1 MTGFDNLDISY
12 LDAWFEVEK
21 ILDNEPLSPELFSLL
36 RAKILK
42 PNTSDKFSYEFDNF
56 PRVRDYKSL
65 LDIVDKFYEKY
76 CEIRDADEDV
86 LIPHYI
92 LRILC
97 ELDVLISMYES
108 KISKPKM
115 QFIEVNFDFN
125 KYDLD
130 EIERNFNDF
139 ISSKERIYIPYIGK
153 HIDERIN
160 SKVATHLY
168 STDFQDVWYTR
179 FNMYKTILY
188 GDN

>member
-1 MTGFDNLDISY
+1 MSGFDNLNISY

-36 RAKILK
+36 RAKSLK

-65 LDIVDKFYEKY
+65 LDVVDKFYEKY
-76 CEIRDADEDV
+76 CEIRDADDT
-86 LIPHYI
+86 LIPNRI

-97 ELDVLISMYES
+97 ELDVLVSIYES
-108 KISKPKM
+108 KITKPKM
-115 QFIEVNFDFN
+115 QFIEENFDFN

-168 STDFQDVWYTR
+168 SIGFQDDW
-179 FNMYKTILY
+179 YKTFNDYKTMLY
-188 GDN
+188 GEN